1 MATEL
6 DELFYLRRSWR
17 LALVLVGGLAASHGE
32 GVAEAQSTAAKP
44 APAAAKKAPP
54 KKKAPEWNGEAAP
67 REVVPGEKVL
77 AALIE
82 LGTQR
87 MSAGRYDEA
96 LKAFTDA
103 VQRAPLEPKPLYL
116 RGACYQKMNRL
127 KEAETDFRAALK
139 LDPTGADDQSVKV
152 RAELG
157 AVLTDSGR
165 AAEAIEVLE
174 LAVKTKPD
182 LFESQYNLGVAH
194 EALKHWPQAIAAYTR
209 ATKLKPTDANPRA
222 NQADAQLN
230 LAVVFRRTGQ
240 VEAALG
246 PAREAV
252 QLAPDRPHP
261 HLNLG
266 LLLSDAKRYDE
277 AVAEL
282 MAATQL
288 ADSQF
293 KTGTTPEEREDGK
306 QMLHKAWWRL
316 GVVHIRREQ
325 AAPAVTALEQAKA
338 IEATP
343 EVLTDL
349 GLARRKAG
357 DIVRAEGEFRAA
369 LKLNPKMQSARLHLA
384 STLTATS
391 RCDEGLR
398 ELALLTPDPQYTET
412 VNRIKARCDYERE
425 MARRAGKTK

>member
-1 MATEL
+1 MATQL
-6 DELFYLRRSWR
+6 DELFARRRSGR
-17 LALVLVGGLAASHGE
+17 LALLLIGGLVVSAGAP
-32 GVAEAQSTAAKP
+32 VALAQTAAKP
-44 APAAAKKAPP
+44 GAAAKKPVP
-54 KKKAPEWNGEAAP
+54 KKTDWHGEAAP

-77 AALIE
+77 TALIE

-87 MSAGRYDEA
+87 MSAGKFPEA

-103 VQRAPLEPKPLYL
+103 IQRAPLEPKPLYL

-127 KEAETDFRAALK
+127 TEAEADFRAALK

-174 LAVKTKPD
+174 LAVKAKPD
-182 LFESQYNLGVAH
+182 MFESQYNLGVAH
-194 EALKHWPQAIAAYTR
+194 EALKHWPQAIAAYTK

-230 LAVVFRRTGQ
+230 LAVVLRRTGQ
-240 VEAALG
+240 IEAALG
-246 PAREAV
+246 PAREAM

-277 AVAEL
+277 SVAEL

-325 AAPAVTALEQAKA
+325 ATQAVAALEQAKA
-338 IEATP
+338 IDATP

-349 GLARRKAG
+349 GLARRKAN
-357 DIVRAEGEFRAA
+357 DVVRAELEFRAA
-369 LKLNPKMQSARLHLA
+369 LKQNPQMQSARLHLA

-391 RCDEGLR
+391 RCDEGLK
-398 ELALLTPDPQYTET
+398 ELALLKPDPQYTET

-425 MARRAGKTK
+425 MARRAAGKK

>member
-1 MATEL
+1 ML
-6 DELFYLRRSWR
+6 L
-17 LALVLVGGLAASHGE
+17 GGLAASPRD
-32 GVAEAQSTAAKP
+32 AAAQAGKP
-44 APAAAKKAPP
+44 AAPAASKPAAPKKAAP
-54 KKKAPEWNGEAAP
+54 KAKTPEWHGEAAP

-77 AALIE
+77 TALIE
-82 LGTQR
+82 LGTTR

-103 VQRAPLEPKPLYL
+103 VLRAPLEPKPLYL

-127 KEAETDFRAALK
+127 REAEADFRAALK

-174 LAVKTKPD
+174 LAVKAKPD

-194 EALKHWPQAIAAYTR
+194 EALKHWPEAIAAYTR

-230 LAVVFRRTGQ
+230 LAVVLRRSGRIQ
-240 VEAALG
+240 DALG

-266 LLLSDAKRYDE
+266 LLLSDNKRYDE
-277 AVAEL
+277 SVAEL
-282 MAATQL
+282 TAAIQL
-288 ADSQF
+288 ADAIYKS
-293 KTGTTPEEREDGK
+293 GATPEEREDGK
-306 QMLHKAWWRL
+306 QMLHKAYWRL
-316 GVVHIRREQ
+316 GVVHIRLEQ
-325 AAPAVTALEQAKA
+325 AGPAVTALEQAKA
-338 IEATP
+338 IQPTP

-349 GLARRKAG
+349 GLARRKAN
-357 DIVRAEGEFRAA
+357 DIARAELEFRAA
-369 LKLNPKMQSARLHLA
+369 LRQNPKLGSARLHLV
-384 STLTATS
+384 STLTATG
-391 RCDEGLR
+391 RCDEGLK
-398 ELALLTPDPQYTET
+398 ELALLSPDPQYTET

-425 MARRAGKTK
+425 IQRRGGKPK

>member
-1 MATEL
+1 MATH
-6 DELFYLRRSWR
+6 LFNPLCLRRS
-17 LALVLVGGLAASHGE
+17 LVLATLLLSGFAAGPWES
-32 GVAEAQSTAAKP
+32 AAQAQAAAGKP
-44 APAAAKKAPP
+44 AAPAKKPP
-54 KKKAPEWNGEAAP
+54 GKAKTPEWHGEAAP

-87 MSAGRYDEA
+87 MAAGRYDEA
-96 LKAFTDA
+96 LKAFSDA
-103 VQRAPLEPKPLYL
+103 VQRAPLEPRPLYL

-127 KEAETDFRAALK
+127 PAAEADFRAALK
-139 LDPTGADDQSVKV
+139 LDPTGADEQSVKV

-157 AVLTDSGR
+157 AVLTDSNR

-174 LAVKTKPD
+174 LAVKAKPD

-230 LAVVFRRTGQ
+230 LAVSLRRAGRI
-240 VEAALG
+240 EDALG
-246 PAREAV
+246 PAREAM

-277 AVAEL
+277 SVAEL

-288 ADSQF
+288 AESQY
-293 KTGTTPEEREDGK
+293 KTGTTAEEREDGK
-306 QMLHKAWWRL
+306 QMLHKAFWRL

-325 AAPAVTALEQAKA
+325 AAPAVAALEQAKA

-357 DIVRAEGEFRAA
+357 DIARAEVEFRAA
-369 LKLNPKMQSARLHLA
+369 LKLNPKLQSARLHLV

-391 RCDEGLR
+391 RCDEGLK

-412 VNRIKARCDYERE
+412 VNRIKARCDYERQLQ
-425 MARRAGKTK
+425 KPKK